1 MESLLPRSPPVPS
14 EEWICSS
21 ASALLQKRDSH
32 IIYIYTRA
40 GQSRRRRATAPR
52 LPASTSSAIRHE
64 PRTNAAV
71 APEATACSPSPPRLH
86 RQQILKKVGRTC
98 FSSYLCDCLP
108 GRGGG
113 DAAHEEPPRTCR
125 TWGGQNRERPP
136 EAPAEPTL
144 SSRRSGLHLPR
155 NRPAEAQ
162 EIVIG

>member
-1 MESLLPRSPPVPS
+1 MDSLLSIHLP
-14 EEWICSS
+14 
-21 ASALLQKRDSH
+21 AKTGLTH
-32 IIYIYTRA
+32 YIYTCAR
-40 GQSRRRRATAPR
+40 GQPRRRCATAFR
-52 LPASTSSAIRHE
+52 LPASTSSAIRRE
-64 PRTNAAV
+64 LRTNAAV
-71 APEATACSPSPPRLH
+71 APEAPACSPLPLRLH
-86 RQQILKKVGRTC
+86 QQQILKKVGRTC